1 MAEPFSGGNIK
12 TLPEEVVEFF
22 HAQGFVVVS
31 TIGYEG
37 AIHNSCKGIVEIR
50 RSGEI
55 FLMDL
60 YLGQTFDNLKRNHH
74 ISLTAVDEHKFK
86 GYCLQGK
93 AKVFS
98 RDDLGDEAIKAWEDK
113 ITSRLTHRLLKN
125 IREEKGHAGHPEI
138 LLPRPEYMIVVEVE
152 RVIDLTPRQ
161 Q

>member
-1 MAEPFSGGNIK
+1 MAEVILGKNKKS
-12 TLPEEVVEFF
+12 LPEEVTELLN
-22 HAQGFVVVS
+22 AQGFVIVS
-31 TIGYEG
+31 TIGHEG
-37 AIHNSCKGIVEIR
+37 IIHNSCKGIVEIK

-55 FLMDL
+55 SLMDL

-98 RDDLGDEAIKAWEDK
+98 RDDLGDEEIKAWEDK
-113 ITSRLTHRLLKN
+113 ITSRLTRRLLKN
-125 IREEKGHAGHPEI
+125 IREEKGHTRHPEI

-152 RVIDLTPRQ
+152 QVIDLPLGT
-161 Q
+161 